1 MTKDNQENTVADTD
15 DSNTASTGASE
26 PMATV
31 SVGDSTI
38 TLLGTAHVSKT
49 SADKVREL
57 LATGDYDAVAVELCP
72 SRYNAIV
79 NPDALSKMD
88 LFQVVREGKASMVA
102 ASLALGAFQQRA
114 AEQMGIQPGA
124 EMRVAIEDAKQARL
138 PVLLID
144 REVGTTLKRIYR
156 NVPWW
161 QRFNLIGGLLG
172 SVLAREKVSEEEI
185 ERLKEGDILES
196 TFAQFAEEEKDLF
209 KPLID
214 ERDRYMVARL
224 RQEVEKQPHAHV
236 LAVVGAG
243 HLAGMVRYFEQ
254 AAAQP
259 VAEEIAELEHIP
271 PGGRWGKRI
280 PWLIVLLV
288 LIGFAVGFSRSPD
301 LGWQMVTDWVLINGG
316 LSALGA
322 LIAGGHPLTVIGA
335 FVAAPLTSLNPTVG
349 AGMVTA
355 AIEVYFRKPKVS
367 DFGRLRSDTTT
378 LKGWWRNRVTRTL
391 LVFLFST
398 MGSAIGTY
406 VAGFRIFDRLSG

>member
-1 MTKDNQENTVADTD
+1 MPVNHEQDGVPA
-15 DSNTASTGASE
+15 TAQPETAGQE
-26 PMATV
+26 PMV
-31 SVGDSTI
+31 EVRIGDSRI
-38 TLLGTAHVSKT
+38 TLLGTAHVSRS

-57 LATGDYDAVAVELCP
+57 LASGDYDAVAVELCP

-79 NPDALSKMD
+79 DPDALARMD
-88 LFQVVREGKASMVA
+88 LFQVIREGKAAMVA

-124 EMRVAIEDAKQARL
+124 EMRVAVEDAKAARR

-144 REVGTTLKRIYR
+144 REVGTTLRRIYR

-161 QRFNLIGGLLG
+161 QRLNLISGLLG
-172 SVLAREKVSEEEI
+172 SVMAKEKVSEDEI

-209 KPLID
+209 QPLID
-214 ERDRYMVARL
+214 ERDRYMTARL
-224 RQEVEKQPHAHV
+224 REEVAKQPHAHI

-243 HLAGMVRYFEQ
+243 HLAGMQRYLGE
-254 AAAQP
+254 AP
-259 VAEEIAELEHIP
+259 ERPPAEEIAELERIP
-271 PGGRWGKRI
+271 PGGKWLRRL
-280 PWLIVLLV
+280 PWIIVFAVLLGFA
-288 LIGFAVGFSRSPD
+288 IGFARSPG
-301 LGWQMVTDWVLINGG
+301 LGWQLVGDWVLINGG

-322 LIAGGHPLTVIGA
+322 FIAGAHPVTILGA
-335 FVAAPLTSLNPTVG
+335 FLAAPLTSLNPTVG

-355 AIEVYFRKPKVS
+355 AIEVYFRKPTVS
-367 DFGRLRSDTTT
+367 DFGRLRRDTTH

-391 LVFLFST
+391 LVFLLST
-398 MGSAIGTY
+398 LGSAVGTY